1 MLNNPFSLQGKV
13 IIITGASSGI
23 GQQCAIDCSHF
34 GARVLL
40 VGRNLENLQKTTEMI
55 DKGLYSI
62 YQYDLTDLEHIE
74 NLVKK
79 MVEENG
85 KIDGLI
91 NCAGISGTEPI
102 KIISNKRLQKY
113 FETNVYSAFALT
125 RELTKIGRYNP
136 EGCSIVFMASI
147 MGLVGEAMKVAYS
160 MTKGALISGCKS
172 MAVEYANKRI
182 RINCISPGVILTP
195 INSQQPY
202 MKDPDMRKLVE
213 SKHLLGFG
221 KTTDISNACIYLLS
235 EASRW
240 ITGQNIVIDGGYTI
254 Q

>member
-102 KIISNKRLQKY
+102 KIISNKRLQEY
-113 FETNVYSAFALT
+113 FETNVYAAFALT
-125 RELTKIGRYNP
+125 RELTKIGRYNS

-182 RINCISPGVILTP
+182 RVNCISPGVILTP

>member
-125 RELTKIGRYNP
+125 RELTKIGR
-136 EGCSIVFMASI
+136 C
-147 MGLVGEAMKVAYS
+147 
-160 MTKGALISGCKS
+160 C
-172 MAVEYANKRI
+172 
-182 RINCISPGVILTP
+182 VI
-195 INSQQPY
+195 
-202 MKDPDMRKLVE
+202 
-213 SKHLLGFG
+213 F
-221 KTTDISNACIYLLS
+221 
-235 EASRW
+235 
-240 ITGQNIVIDGGYTI
+240 NIVLSLWLLYYL
-254 Q
+254 